1 MLASPA
7 SLSDVRDGRREEAE
21 GGTGNGGRYR
31 WVALGLGIVAQ
42 AAFAALLTGFPAL
55 GPALRAEYDL
65 SLSAFGAVLGAV
77 TAGATFTL
85 VPWGLLTDR
94 IGERRSLTIG
104 LAGAGL
110 ALGTSAT
117 GGSLFLAGMLFLAG
131 VLGAVTNVA
140 SGRVVMGWFDFAE
153 RGTAFGLRQAAVP
166 LGGAIAAFTL
176 PALAAGAG
184 ARAGL
189 LALGAGCLAGAMA
202 CGGWLR
208 DPPASTAGGGPR
220 RGPLRDRRIYRL
232 AVASGLLVAAQ
243 AAVIGFVPLFLH
255 EQRGVSE
262 VGAGLALA
270 VIQVVGIV
278 LRVVAGLWS
287 DRLGRRLEPL
297 RLASAA
303 VAGAWLVTPLAFGLP
318 LPVLVPVLVVSGSL
332 AFSWNGLSFNA
343 AAEYGERG
351 RAGTAIAL
359 QQTALFA
366 SAALIAPLFGWL
378 VSVTSWRAAYLAVA
392 LGPVAAWWLLRSLA
406 LAERTGGKVRSAGIP
421 PDAPVTP

>member
-1 MLASPA
+1 
-7 SLSDVRDGRREEAE
+7 V
-21 GGTGNGGRYR
+21 
-31 WVALGLGIVAQ
+31 VLGLGILAQ
-42 AAFAALLTGFPAL
+42 AAFAALIAGFPAL
-55 GPALRAEYDL
+55 GPALRADYDL

-104 LAGAGL
+104 LVGAGL
-110 ALGTSAT
+110 ALGVSAA

-189 LALGAGCLAGAMA
+189 LALGGGCLVAAIA

-208 DPPASTAGGGPR
+208 DPPASHDGGGSQR
-220 RGPLRDRRIYRL
+220 RPLKDRRIYRL
-232 AVASGLLVAAQ
+232 AGASGLLVAAQ
-243 AAVIGFVPLFLH
+243 AAVIGFVPLFVH
-255 EQRGVSE
+255 EQRGLSE
-262 VGAGLALA
+262 VAAGLVLA

-278 LRVVAGLWS
+278 LRVLAGLWS

-297 RLASAA
+297 RRAAA
-303 VAGAWLVTPLAFGLP
+303 VVAVAWLLTPLAFGLP
-318 LPVLVPVLVVSGSL
+318 LAVLLPVLVASGSL

-366 SAALIAPLFGWL
+366 SAALVAPLFGWL
-378 VSVTSWRAAYLAVA
+378 VSVTSWRAAYLTVA
-392 LGPVAAWWLLRSLA
+392 LGPVAAWWILRPLA
-406 LAERTGGKVRSAGIP
+406 RAERGPA
-421 PDAPVTP
+421 APVPPETPVSP

>member
-1 MLASPA
+1 MPGIV
-7 SLSDVRDGRREEAE
+7 SLSDVRGRTADEA
-21 GGTGNGGRYR
+21 GSGRGSAGRYR
-31 WVALGLGIVAQ
+31 WVVLGLGILAQ
-42 AAFAALLTGFPAL
+42 AAFAALVAGFPAL

-94 IGERRSLTIG
+94 IGERRSLAIG
-104 LAGAGL
+104 LAGSGL
-110 ALGTSAT
+110 ALGASA
-117 GGSLFLAGMLFLAG
+117 GDGALFLAGMLFLAG

-189 LALGAGCLAGAMA
+189 LALGAGCLVAALA
-202 CGGWLR
+202 CGVWLR
-208 DPPASTAGGGPR
+208 DPPVSSPAGGLSGR
-220 RGPLRDRRIYRL
+220 PLRDRRLYRL
-232 AVASGLLVAAQ
+232 AAASGLLVAAQ

-255 EQRGVSE
+255 EERGVSE
-262 VGAGLALA
+262 VAAGSVLAG
-270 VIQVVGIV
+270 IQVVGIV
-278 LRVVAGLWS
+278 LRVAAGLWS

-297 RLASAA
+297 RRAAASVA
-303 VAGAWLVTPLAFGLP
+303 VAWIVTPILFGLP
-318 LPVLVPVLVVSGSL
+318 LVILVPVLVAAGSL
-332 AFSWNGLSFNA
+332 SFSWNGLSFNA

-366 SAALIAPLFGWL
+366 SAALMAPVFGWL
-378 VSVTSWRAAYLAVA
+378 VSVTSWRAAYLTVA
-392 LGPVAAWWLLRSLA
+392 LGPVVAWWLLRPLVHS
-406 LAERTGGKVRSAGIP
+406 ERAGAKARVADVP
-421 PDAPVTP
+421 PDAPVSP

>member
-1 MLASPA
+1 
-7 SLSDVRDGRREEAE
+7 VREQEPEEDADRSA
-21 GGTGNGGRYR
+21 GRYR
-31 WVALGLGIVAQ
+31 WVVLGLGILAQ
-42 AAFAALLTGFPAL
+42 AAFAALIAGFPAL
-55 GPALRAEYDL
+55 GPALRTEYDL

-110 ALGTSAT
+110 ALGVSAA
-117 GGSLFLAGMLFLAG
+117 GGSLFLAAMLFLAG

-153 RGTAFGLRQAAVP
+153 RGTAFGMRQAAVP

-189 LALGAGCLAGAMA
+189 LALGGGCLAAAIA

-208 DPPASTAGGGPR
+208 DPPASHGVGGSER
-220 RGPLRDRRIYRL
+220 RPLRDRRIYRL
-232 AVASGLLVAAQ
+232 AGASGLLVAAQ
-243 AAVIGFVPLFLH
+243 AAVIGFVPLFFH
-255 EQRGVSE
+255 EARDLSE
-262 VGAGLALA
+262 IAAGLVLA

-278 LRVVAGLWS
+278 LRVVAGVWS
-287 DRLGRRLEPL
+287 DRLGKRLGPL
-297 RLASAA
+297 RRATAA
-303 VAGAWLVTPLAFGLP
+303 VAVAWLLTPLAFGLP
-318 LPVLVPVLVVSGSL
+318 LPVLVPAVIAAGALS
-332 AFSWNGLSFNA
+332 FSWNGLSFNA

-366 SAALIAPLFGWL
+366 SAALVAPLFGWL
-378 VSVTSWRAAYLAVA
+378 VSVTSWRTAYLAVA
-392 LGPVAAWWLLRSLA
+392 LGPVVAWWLLRPLA
-406 LAERTGGKVRSAGIP
+406 RAERAST
-421 PDAPVTP
+421 APVPPETPVP

>member
-1 MLASPA
+1 M
-7 SLSDVRDGRREEAE
+7 V
-21 GGTGNGGRYR
+21 
-31 WVALGLGIVAQ
+31 LGLGILAQ
-42 AAFAALLTGFPAL
+42 AAFAALVAGFPAL
-55 GPALRAEYDL
+55 GPALRAEYNL

-94 IGERRSLTIG
+94 IGERRSLSIG

-110 ALGTSAT
+110 ALGVSAA

-176 PALAAGAG
+176 PALAATAG

-189 LALGAGCLAGAMA
+189 VALGAGCLAAAIA
-202 CGGWLR
+202 CGSWLR
-208 DPPASTAGGGPR
+208 DPPSSPDGGEVPR
-220 RGPLRDRRIYRL
+220 APFRDRRLYRL
-232 AVASGLLVAAQ
+232 AAASGLLVAAQ

-255 EQRGVSE
+255 EERGLSE
-262 VGAGLALA
+262 VGAGLALGG
-270 VIQVVGIV
+270 IQVVGIV
-278 LRVVAGLWS
+278 LRVAAGRWS

-297 RLASAA
+297 RRAAAGVALA
-303 VAGAWLVTPLAFGLP
+303 WIVTPLLFGVP
-318 LPVLVPVLVVSGSL
+318 LLVLVPVLVVAGSL

-366 SAALIAPLFGWL
+366 SAALVAPAFGWL
-378 VSVTSWRAAYLAVA
+378 VSVTSWRAAYLTVA
-392 LGPVAAWWLLRSLA
+392 LGPVAAWWLLRPLA
-406 LAERTGGKVRSAGIP
+406 RSERPGGGRGVGSVP
-421 PDAPVTP
+421 PEAPVGL

>member
-1 MLASPA
+1 VP
-7 SLSDVRDGRREEAE
+7 GRPPQESQRR
-21 GGTGNGGRYR
+21 GGNSGRYR
-31 WVALGLGIVAQ
+31 WVVLGLGILAQ
-42 AAFAALLTGFPAL
+42 AAFAALLAGFPAL
-55 GPALRAEYDL
+55 GPALRAEYNL
-65 SLSAFGAVLGAV
+65 SLSALGAVLGAV

-94 IGERRSLTIG
+94 IGERRSLAIG

-110 ALGTSAT
+110 ALGASVAD
-117 GGSLFLAGMLFLAG
+117 GGALLAGMLFLAG

-176 PALAAGAG
+176 PALAAAAG

-189 LALGAGCLAGAMA
+189 VALGAGCLAAAIA
-202 CGGWLR
+202 CGSWLR
-208 DPPASTAGGGPR
+208 DPPSSPDGGEVPR
-220 RGPLRDRRIYRL
+220 APFRDRRLYRL
-232 AVASGLLVAAQ
+232 AAASGLLVAAQ

-255 EQRGVSE
+255 EERGLSE
-262 VGAGLALA
+262 VGAGLALGG
-270 VIQVVGIV
+270 IQVVGIV
-278 LRVVAGLWS
+278 LRVAAGLWS

-297 RLASAA
+297 RRAAAGVALA
-303 VAGAWLVTPLAFGLP
+303 WIVTPLLFGVP
-318 LPVLVPVLVVSGSL
+318 LPVLVPVLVVAGSL

-366 SAALIAPLFGWL
+366 SAALVAPAFGWL
-378 VSVTSWRAAYLAVA
+378 VSVTSWRAAYLTVA
-392 LGPVAAWWLLRSLA
+392 LGPVAAWWLLRPLA
-406 LAERTGGKVRSAGIP
+406 RSERPGGRRGVGSVP
-421 PDAPVTP
+421 PEAPVGP

>member
-1 MLASPA
+1 
-7 SLSDVRDGRREEAE
+7 VRDQGREEVADQS
-21 GGTGNGGRYR
+21 TGRYR
-31 WVALGLGIVAQ
+31 WVILGLGIAAQ
-42 AAFAALLTGFPAL
+42 AAFAALIAGFPAL
-55 GPALRAEYDL
+55 GPALRDEYHL

-94 IGERRSLTIG
+94 IGERRSLTVG
-104 LAGAGL
+104 LTGAGL
-110 ALGTSAT
+110 ALGVSAVD
-117 GGSLFLAGMLFLAG
+117 GSLFLAAMLFLAG

-166 LGGAIAAFTL
+166 LGGAVAAFTL

-189 LALGAGCLAGAMA
+189 LALGVGCLAA
-202 CGGWLR
+202 
-208 DPPASTAGGGPR
+208 PASVGAGPGR
-220 RGPLRDRRIYRL
+220 RPLRDRRLYRL
-232 AVASGLLVAAQ
+232 AGASGLLVAAQ

-255 EQRGVSE
+255 EDRGVSE
-262 VGAGLALA
+262 VAAGMALA
-270 VIQVVGIV
+270 GIQVIGIV
-278 LRVVAGLWS
+278 LRILAGRWS
-287 DRLGRRLEPL
+287 DRLGQRLVPL
-297 RLASAA
+297 RRAAAA
-303 VAGAWLVTPLAFGLP
+303 VTVAWLVAPLTFALP
-318 LPVLVPVLVVSGSL
+318 ITVLVPVLLVAGSL

-366 SAALIAPLFGWL
+366 SAALVAPLFGWL
-378 VSVTSWRAAYLAVA
+378 VSATSWRAAYLTVAV
-392 LGPVAAWWLLRSLA
+392 GPLLAWWLLRPLA
-406 LAERTGGKVRSAGIP
+406 NAERATAQERAAIVP
-421 PDAPVTP
+421 PEAPVSP

>member
-1 MLASPA
+1 MARPI
-7 SLSDVRDGRREEAE
+7 RE
-21 GGTGNGGRYR
+21 GLGGRYR
-31 WVALGLGIVAQ
+31 WVVLGLGILGQ

-55 GPALRAEYDL
+55 GPALRTEYDL

-94 IGERRSLTIG
+94 IGERRAMAIG

-110 ALGTSAT
+110 ALSTAT
-117 GGSLFLAGMLFLAG
+117 LDGALFLGGMLFLAG
-131 VLGAVTNVA
+131 VLGAVANVA
-140 SGRVVMGWFDFAE
+140 SGRAVMGWFDFAQ

-184 ARAGL
+184 ARAGIL
-189 LALGAGCLAGAMA
+189 GLAAGCLLATMA
-202 CGGWLR
+202 CAVWLR
-208 DPPASTAGGGPR
+208 DPARPSGPAGAGA
-220 RGPLRDRRIYRL
+220 PLRDRRIYRL
-232 AVASGLLVAAQ
+232 AIASGLLVAAQ

-255 EQRGVSE
+255 EARDVSE
-262 VGAGLALA
+262 VAAGLVLA
-270 VIQVVGIV
+270 GIQVGGIF
-278 LRVVAGLWS
+278 LRIGTGWWS
-287 DRLGRRLEPL
+287 DRLGRRLGPL
-297 RLASAA
+297 RRAAASVA
-303 VAGAWLVTPLAFGLP
+303 VAWIVAPAAFAVPLVL
-318 LPVLVPVLVVSGSL
+318 LVPILLVAGSL

-366 SAALIAPLFGWL
+366 SAALVSPAFGWL
-378 VSVTSWRAAYLAVA
+378 AGATSWQVAYLVVA
-392 LGPVAAWWLLRSLA
+392 LGPVAAWWLLRPLA
-406 LAERTGGKVRSAGIP
+406 RAERARAESPMVLP
-421 PDAPVTP
+421 PEAPVTP

>member
-1 MLASPA
+1 
-7 SLSDVRDGRREEAE
+7 VRDQGREEVADQSP
-21 GGTGNGGRYR
+21 GRYR
-31 WVALGLGIVAQ
+31 WVILGLGIAAQ
-42 AAFAALLTGFPAL
+42 AAFAALIAGFPAL
-55 GPALRAEYDL
+55 GPALRDEYHL

-94 IGERRSLTIG
+94 IGERRSLTVG
-104 LAGAGL
+104 LTGAGL
-110 ALGTSAT
+110 ALGVSAVD
-117 GGSLFLAGMLFLAG
+117 GSLFLAAMLFLAG

-166 LGGAIAAFTL
+166 LGGAVAAFTL

-189 LALGAGCLAGAMA
+189 LALGGGCLAAAIA

-208 DPPASTAGGGPR
+208 DPPALVGAGPGR
-220 RGPLRDRRIYRL
+220 RPLRDRRLYRL
-232 AVASGLLVAAQ
+232 AGASGLLVAAQ

-255 EQRGVSE
+255 EDRGVSE
-262 VGAGLALA
+262 VAAGMALA
-270 VIQVVGIV
+270 GIQVIGIL
-278 LRVVAGLWS
+278 LRILAGRWS
-287 DRLGRRLEPL
+287 DRLGQRLVPL
-297 RLASAA
+297 RRAAAA
-303 VAGAWLVTPLAFGLP
+303 VAVAWLVAPLTFGLP
-318 LPVLVPVLVVSGSL
+318 ITVLVPVLLVAGSL

-366 SAALIAPLFGWL
+366 SAALVAPLFGWL
-378 VSVTSWRAAYLAVA
+378 VSATSWRAAYLTVAV
-392 LGPVAAWWLLRSLA
+392 GPLLAWWLLRPLA
-406 LAERTGGKVRSAGIP
+406 NAERATAQERAAVVP
-421 PDAPVTP
+421 PEAPVSP